1 MKSVMPWVCLIAAGL
16 QGAYAN
22 TGVEAYR
29 QGNFAKAAE
38 ALSKDSGSDPVIEYY
53 KGRMR
58 LYGYGLLKNNALAL
72 KHLTLAAEKGYLPAQ
87 NILAHYELLTE
98 NNPEKALYWFKKA
111 ADSDDLKAQMYC
123 AAAYMFGY
131 GTKPNSSMARRYYI
145 AAAKNNNSIAQY
157 TLAEYFLDSRNAHN
171 RKLGLIWLN
180 KAAEQGNYQALLK
193 QGELYAEGKLVSK
206 NTDEARKLIE
216 EAVKQGSVLAL
227 YQMGT
232 LEQQLGNLEK
242 AKEWYTKA
250 AEKNNAFAQI
260 ALAKL
265 YLIKDG
271 PFYDPNS
278 GFLWMLKAAQN
289 NAVEAQRELA
299 KMYKDGIGVLPD
311 ENLAK
316 EWQEK
321 SKKPK
326 KKTTLEARD
335 EVARWLSN
343 DKSNDFAASGY
354 TLKGIQ
360 SPWNN
365 TRALQDNNYNP
376 APQLAEVTREQ
387 LYKPQFVLTNPN
399 DIKISEYYNALASS
413 LNPLA
418 KDKLILPQYPI
429 DKLEAFEP
437 EEPLIP
443 NSPLNTVGFHEIGYY
458 PKPGVSGDF
467 DLMAFMSETE
477 FSPSSSEKTPFERI
491 LGKAILGVPDA
502 QFKLGQLYEHGI
514 AVNQNY
520 QKALEFYQLAA
531 EQKDLRAEYNI
542 GLMYLEG
549 KGVER
554 NYQEAES
561 WLKDAAF
568 KGNTMAQ
575 YALARIK
582 EQGFHDE
589 TGKIVIERDPTES
602 VAMYY
607 IASSNDYGP
616 AQYRLAEIL
625 VREKQADVSVAAVK
639 KRNQTIKKLYHGAV
653 QEGVKEASLPL
664 AFFNAMDT
672 NAEKQQEAY
681 AVAKKYAEEG
691 NTEAALLVGLMLDRG
706 VGVAKNPSEAIYWY
720 QKTTMTPVG
729 SFIMGTYLNQGQHI
743 SQDVATSKKLLQH
756 SADSGFSYGN
766 LNLAVVKERDGQA
779 FLDELNAA
787 RTLGNST
794 AGLLM
799 ADYYLSLGNDPKKMQ
814 QARDIYQEFA
824 EKGDK
829 EAQLKLAFMHEE
841 GLGGEVD
848 VTTAQQWYTKASTQ
862 GQPVAQYLLGRMY
875 FLGKVDNKPNYEEAT
890 HLMKQALTTYS
901 PAAVALGFIHDTV
914 FDNYQLALA
923 SYQQA
928 TNQNNPIGY
937 YNLGLIY
944 ELGKGVPV
952 DFNKAQA
959 LYLKAAEKNNAE
971 AMVQLAGLYFNGLNG
986 PRDERTALHWYQKA
1000 ADLGNREALYQ
1011 LGLMSET
1018 GVAKALDSSAAMRFY
1033 QQAADKG
1040 NTKAMLALA
1049 RMYQYGQGI
1058 TKDNKKAI
1066 EIYEQ
1071 LAKLNNPYAQFQLA
1085 TFYYDGALGEQQTKK
1100 GKELLMKAQKNGYKQ
1115 AGNVLQWLDAQAEE
1129 RLSYIE
1135 PVNVNQSS
1143 EIAGQPVELMYFEA
1157 MNEWNR
1163 GDEELS
1169 RMILNKILQRFPH
1182 YTPAKRAY
1190 DQLHQN
1196 FSPKHFS

>member
-1 MKSVMPWVCLIAAGL
+1 MKSVMPWVCLFAAGL
-16 QGAYAN
+16 NCAYADN
-22 TGVEAYR
+22 GIEAYR
-29 QGNFAKAAE
+29 QGDYAKAAE
-38 ALSKDSGSDPVIEYY
+38 ILSKNSANDPVAEYY

-58 LYGYGLLKNNALAL
+58 LYGYGLLKNNTLAL
-72 KHLTLAAEKGYLPAQ
+72 QHLTKAAEKGYLPAQ
-87 NILAHYELLTE
+87 NMLARYELLAE

-111 ADSDDLKAQMYC
+111 ADGDDLKAQMYC

-131 GTKPNSSMARRYYI
+131 GTKQNPTMARRYYI
-145 AAAKNNNSIAQY
+145 AAAKNDNPIAQY

-180 KAAEQGNYQALLK
+180 KSAEHGNYQAQLK

-206 NTDEARKLIE
+206 NTDEARRLID
-216 EAVKQGSVLAL
+216 AAIKQGSVVAL
-227 YQMGT
+227 YQMGG
-232 LEQQLGNLEK
+232 LEQQLGNLTQ

-250 AEKNNAFAQI
+250 AEKNNTLAQI

-265 YLIKDG
+265 YLTKDG
-271 PFYDPNS
+271 QFYDPNR

-299 KMYKDGIGVLPD
+299 KLYKDGIGVSPD

-321 SKKPK
+321 SKQPV
-326 KKTTLEARD
+326 KKTSLESRD

-354 TLKGIQ
+354 SLTGIQ

-365 TRALQDNNYNP
+365 PRALKENSYNP
-376 APQLAEVTREQ
+376 APQIANVTREQ

-399 DIKISEYYNALASS
+399 DIKISEYYNALATS
-413 LNPLA
+413 LNPLSN
-418 KDKLILPQYPI
+418 DKLILPQYPI
-429 DKLEAFEP
+429 DTLEAFEP
-437 EEPLIP
+437 EEPLIA
-443 NSPLNTVGFHEIGYY
+443 NSPLNSVGFAEMNYFPQPVDAH
-458 PKPGVSGDF
+458 F
-467 DLMAFMSETE
+467 DVLAFMSKTE
-477 FSPSSSEKTPFERI
+477 FNPSRSEKTPFEKI

-520 QKALEFYQLAA
+520 QKAMEFYQLAA

-549 KGVER
+549 KGVEQ
-554 NYQEAES
+554 NYKEAES

-568 KGNTMAQ
+568 KGNAMAQ

-582 EQGFHDE
+582 EQGYRDDA
-589 TGKIVIERDPTES
+589 GNLVIESDPTES
-602 VAMYY
+602 IAMYY
-607 IASSNDYGP
+607 VASSNDHGL

-625 VREKQADVSVAAVK
+625 VREKQDDVSVAAVK
-639 KRNQTIKKLYHGAV
+639 KRNKTIEKLYHGAV
-653 QEGVKEASLPL
+653 QEGVQEAALPL

-672 NAEKQQEAY
+672 SVEQQKNAY
-681 AVAKKYAEEG
+681 TVARQHAEQG
-691 NTEAALLVGLMLDRG
+691 NTQAALLLGLMLDRG
-706 VGVAKNPSEAIYWY
+706 IGGNKNPSEAIYWY

-729 SFIMGTYLNQGQHI
+729 AFIMGTYLNEGKHI
-743 SQDVATSKKLLQH
+743 SQDLATSKQLLKH
-756 SADSGFSYGN
+756 SADAGFSYGN
-766 LNLAVVKERDGQA
+766 LNLAVVKQRDDQD
-779 FLDELNAA
+779 FLEELNAA

-794 AGLLM
+794 AGLLL
-799 ADYYLSLGNDPKKMQ
+799 ADYYLSLGSDPKKMQ
-814 QARDIYQEFA
+814 QAREIYQEFA

-841 GLGGEVD
+841 GLGGNVD
-848 VTTAQQWYTKASTQ
+848 VSAAELWYSKAATQ
-862 GQPVAQYLLGRMY
+862 GQPVAQYLLGRMH
-875 FLGKVDNKPNYEEAT
+875 FLGKVGDKPDYKEANL
-890 HLMKQALTTYS
+890 LMKKALTSYS

-914 FDNYQLALA
+914 FDNYQIALA

-928 TNQNNPIGY
+928 AKQNDTVGQ
-937 YNLGLIY
+937 YNLGLMH

-952 DFNKAQA
+952 NFEKAQA
-959 LYLKAAEKNNAE
+959 LYFKAAEAENAE

-1000 ADLGNREALYQ
+1000 AALGNREALYQ

-1018 GVAKALDSSAAMRFY
+1018 GVAKELDPSAAVNFY

-1049 RMYQYGQGI
+1049 RMYQYGQG
-1058 TKDNKKAI
+1058 TAKDPKKAV
-1066 EIYEQ
+1066 ELYKQ
-1071 LAKLNNPYAQFQLA
+1071 LANLNNPYAQFQLA
-1085 TFYYDGALGEQQTKK
+1085 TFYYDGTLGEQQSKQ
-1100 GKELLMKAQKNGYKQ
+1100 GKDLLIKAQQNGFKQ
-1115 AGNVLQWLDAQAEE
+1115 AGNVLQWLEAQAEE

-1135 PVNVNQSS
+1135 PVQVNPSP
-1143 EIAGQPVELMYFEA
+1143 ELAGQPVELMYFDA

-1163 GDEELS
+1163 GDEVLS
-1169 RMILNKILQRFPH
+1169 RMILNKILLRFPH

-1190 DQLHQN
+1190 DQLHQTW
-1196 FSPKHFS
+1196 SPKHFS